1 MILRENTFIG
11 VILTI
16 TIIFGISHHVSA
28 SEVSFVVTP
37 SHTQSETVTVVEARI
52 DPEGTAINAIEGIIG
67 LLGPGVPQVT
77 AVLIET
83 GSSVFTLW
91 PTVPTFSKEDAG
103 IRFVGGSTEGFSS
116 EGLLFRMRIFSKTAD
131 QLTIS
136 WLGGSAYQADGN
148 GAPDG
153 ISSRSLAIS
162 LAQSEPNQISASSI
176 DTTPPVFDTVQISQD
191 PEAFGGAYF
200 LSVHATDDI
209 SGISRYEIVENQ
221 FSTEITDGIYVLRN
235 QERTSDIVVI
245 AYDQSGNSISVKIPA
260 QRQWLHTVIA
270 IMIFLAVLLL
280 IVIVYVKKRPNPR

>member
-1 MILRENTFIG
+1 MISKQGTFIG
-11 VILTI
+11 VILSSI
-16 TIIFGISHHVSA
+16 AFLSISHHVSA
-28 SEVSFVVTP
+28 SQVSFVVTP

-52 DPEGTAINAIEGIIG
+52 DPEGTAINAIEGVIG

-103 IRFVGGSTEGFSS
+103 IRFVGGSREGFSS
-116 EGLLFRMRIFSKTAD
+116 EGLLFRMRIFSKTAE
-131 QLTIS
+131 QLTVS

-148 GAPDG
+148 GTPDG
-153 ISSRSLAIS
+153 ISSRSLTIS
-162 LAQSEPNQISASSI
+162 LAQSEPHQINASSF
-176 DTTPPVFDTVQISQD
+176 DTTPPVIDTVQISQD

-221 FSTEITDGIYVLRN
+221 FSTDITDGVYVLRD
-235 QERTSDIVVI
+235 QERTSDIVII
-245 AYDQSGNSISVKIPA
+245 AYDQSGNSISVKLPA
-260 QRQWLHTVIA
+260 QYQWLHTVIA
-270 IMIFLAVLLL
+270 IMIFLALLL
-280 IVIVYVKKRPNPR
+280 LLVYVKKRRNAR